1 MSPDSSP
8 VSAVRPLID
17 QARALVG
24 FLLAHDHKL
33 AESDSQRLCADLPL
47 DPKAA
52 AKQLRVGLAPLAVDI
67 KHTHALK
74 AVAVLRGSARFL
86 DLGAQTQYVV
96 ADWSPDAPGVSAD
109 PVRLTSFAK
118 AADQFCRRLCD
129 QFENDPPLVVMRCRR
144 THVSIRATSR
154 ATSAWWSLLLVPV
167 DAAGVD
173 TVFEDR
179 KDVERLTERVR
190 RLVEGGLAGWVDGL
204 YNVYQVSAEADD
216 DVLDGNSILESEFP
230 AVDQLPAVTDD
241 SPAEGLPI
249 RQEEWQDFLKRD
261 EFFRRRKEVPLA
273 QWAREMRL
281 GAAVPRYGDVVFDQ
295 DAFEQARSA
304 AGLTWSD
311 IAELFQDDLN
321 DEIVQEL
328 QVGKACLS
336 SLQVIAEALD
346 IDPNSLLTSQRST
359 PRIPLPLHSDIAMWL
374 SRIDAVVSEPHGSAP
389 APAGIAERLR
399 ALCAVPLDV
408 RRHWDKKP
416 PAALEE
422 LNREIRFAGLI
433 VCAGMGVRFVHDL
446 PLGLQRPTSISILEF
461 DRQIDVLTQGGQL
474 PDGVTSMQL
483 EPESDPVTPEWLAR
497 FNKPHFTA
505 NDLLR
510 YSDMVHE
517 HTQED
522 DDWKD
527 RFTTKAF
534 VGVKLFN
541 KDAEKAHAATVRMT
555 ALSRLI
561 ERRPMEPWV
570 RKNRDPQETSL
581 MIAEAGFEAAA
592 RCELVDVDGE
602 PGFDDRT
609 FYMLCV
615 KHARKYN

>member
-1 MSPDSSP
+1 MSLDSSP
-8 VSAVRPLID
+8 VSAARPLID

-33 AESDSQRLCADLPL
+33 AESDSQRLCADLPH
-47 DPKAA
+47 DPKVA
-52 AKQLRVGLAPLAVDI
+52 AKQLRAGLVPLGIDV

-74 AVAVLRGSARFL
+74 AVAVLRGSASFL
-86 DLGAQTQYVV
+86 DLGARTQYVV

-109 PVRLTSFAK
+109 LMRLTSFAK
-118 AADQFCRRLCD
+118 AADQFCSRLRD
-129 QFENDPPLVVMRCRR
+129 QFENDPPLVVLRCRR
-144 THVSIRATSR
+144 TQVSIRATSN
-154 ATSAWWSLLLVPV
+154 ATGAWWSLLLVPV

-173 TVFEDR
+173 AAFEDR
-179 KDVERLTERVR
+179 KEVERLAERVR
-190 RLVEGGLAGWVDGL
+190 RLVEGDLAGWVDGL
-204 YNVYQVSAEADD
+204 YNVYQVGAEADD
-216 DVLDGNSILESEFP
+216 DVLDRHSVLESEFQDLNRVP
-230 AVDQLPAVTDD
+230 AATTGISAGELP
-241 SPAEGLPI
+241 L
-249 RQEEWQDFLKRD
+249 RQEEWEDFLKRN
-261 EFFRRRKEVPLA
+261 EFFSRRKDVPLA
-273 QWAREMRL
+273 QWVREMRL
-281 GAAVPRYGDVVFDQ
+281 GAAVPRYGEVTFDQ
-295 DAFEQARSA
+295 KVFEQARSA
-304 AGLTWSD
+304 ASLTWSD

-321 DEIVQEL
+321 DEIVKEL
-328 QVGKACLS
+328 QAGKACLS
-336 SLQVIAEALD
+336 SLQVVAEALD
-346 IDPNSLLTSQRST
+346 INPNSLLTSQRST
-359 PRIPLPLHSDIAMWL
+359 PRIPLPLHSDIALWL
-374 SRIDAVVSEPHGSAP
+374 SRIDAVVSEPDDSAS

-399 ALCAVPLDV
+399 TLCAVPHDV

-446 PLGLQRPTSISILEF
+446 PLGLQRPTSISVLEF

-474 PDGVTSMQL
+474 PDGATSMQL

-497 FNKPHFTA
+497 FNKPVFTA

-517 HTQED
+517 HTQDD

-570 RKNRDPQETSL
+570 RKNRNPEEASL

-615 KHARKYN
+615 KHARKYS